1 MEQSLF
7 YSDIESKT
15 LSLLKHNAQNIMN
28 QHTMRSPRAVGDAI
42 RDFLADNFYVCIS
55 EELKSYRSD
64 FERRSL
70 EDFAF
75 EIEDNYYAVD
85 CKTHNVSTHF
95 NMPNLISVE
104 RLARFYE
111 NDNNFF
117 MILLVE
123 YDTDLI
129 NDRLVF
135 NSCKFVPIEY
145 MSWDCLTI
153 GALGWGQIQIA
164 NSSRIVID
172 RNTSRKSWMLKLCDV
187 MDAFYPL
194 EIEKIQRRVSRFES
208 VRSFWENH
216 E

>member
-42 RDFLADNFYVCIS
+42 QDFLADNFYVCIS

>member
-42 RDFLADNFYVCIS
+42 QDFLADNFYVCIS

-187 MDAFYPL
+187 MDAFYPIK
-194 EIEKIQRRVSRFES
+194 IEKIQRRVSRFES

>member
-1 MEQSLF
+1 
-7 YSDIESKT
+7 
-15 LSLLKHNAQNIMN
+15 
-28 QHTMRSPRAVGDAI
+28 MRSPRAVGDAI
-42 RDFLADNFYVCIS
+42 QDFLADNFYVCIS

>member
-42 RDFLADNFYVCIS
+42 QDFLAVNFYVCIS

>member
-42 RDFLADNFYVCIS
+42 QDFLADNFYVCIS

-95 NMPNLISVE
+95 NMLNLISVE